1 MTILK
6 AKKTLI
12 SLMAAA
18 LISPI
23 AAAEQCDVNFN
34 YGVVIDP
41 THIRI
46 LDKSQ
51 TLFQINHE
59 SQLFVGGRELS
70 LNEEQQKLLTQYS
83 SGIRKHIP
91 EIVSIAIEGVN
102 IGLKAVN
109 TVIGGLTGE
118 NSASHQRIQQKF
130 DELESRLRRRFNHSD
145 DSYYIAPQDFD
156 DFDELFAGQFDQE
169 IEQVISQSI
178 GAILMAVGEAMT
190 HEDEGNIESRV
201 NTFDEKMRNM
211 GEDLEY
217 KVANR
222 ANALENKAQQF
233 CHDLVELDKI
243 ESKLHQAIPQ
253 LMTFNL
259 IESENH

>member
-1 MTILK
+1 M
-6 AKKTLI
+6 
-12 SLMAAA
+12 
-18 LISPI
+18 
-23 AAAEQCDVNFN
+23 AEQCDVHFN

-51 TLFQINHE
+51 TLVQINHK

-70 LNEEQQKLLTQYS
+70 LNETQTALLAQYS
-83 SGIRKHIP
+83 AGIRQQIP

-130 DELESRLRRRFNHSD
+130 DELETRLRKRFNHSD
-145 DSYYIAPQDFD
+145 DSFYIAPQDFD

-178 GAILMAVGEAMT
+178 GTILMAVGEAMT
-190 HEDEGNIESRV
+190 HEEEGNIESRV
-201 NTFDEKMRNM
+201 ATFDEKMRTM

-217 KVANR
+217 QVANK
-222 ANALENKAQQF
+222 ADALESKAQQF
-233 CHDLVELDKI
+233 CHNLVELDKVESKLQQAVPQLMRFNFI
-243 ESKLHQAIPQ
+243 ESKKH
-253 LMTFNL
+253 
-259 IESENH
+259 

>member
-1 MTILK
+1 MVKLNN
-6 AKKTLI
+6 KKQFLP
-12 SLMAAA
+12 L
-18 LISPI
+18 I
-23 AAAEQCDVNFN
+23 AAMFMSPLATAEQCDVHFN

-51 TLFQINHE
+51 TLVQINHE
-59 SQLFVGGRELS
+59 SQLFVRGRELS
-70 LNEEQQKLLTQYS
+70 LNEEQEALLAQYS
-83 SGIRKHIP
+83 SGIRKQIP

-145 DSYYIAPQDFD
+145 DSFYIAPQDFD

-201 NTFDEKMRNM
+201 NTFDEKMRTM

-217 KVANR
+217 QMANK

-233 CHDLVELDKI
+233 CHDLLELDKV
-243 ESKLHQAIPQ
+243 ESKLHQSIPQ
-253 LMTFNL
+253 LMIYNL